1 MPASST
7 AATVAVIGSLNMDL
21 RVQTPRLPAPG
32 ETLIGTGFSTDSG
45 GKGANQAVA
54 AARMG
59 AAVAMLGRVGRDAH
73 GAALTQA
80 LQADGIDTTSVGED
94 PAAPTGTAIILLMPD
109 GENSI
114 LVIPGANHRYTPA
127 HVADRLD
134 VIRQARVV
142 VAQLECPLDTIRAA
156 LASARM
162 AGVCTVLN
170 AAPAQPL
177 DDALLATVDWLVVNE
192 IEAAMLTGLPTDTPA
207 QIDAAAHAL
216 RQRGPSQVVVTLGAA
231 GLLHVGPDGVL
242 ALPAPRVT
250 AVDTTGAG
258 DTFVGAL
265 AAGLAD
271 GLPITAALTRAQHA
285 AALAVTRLGTQS
297 AMPTRAEVDAF
308 AALP

>member
-1 MPASST
+1 MPASP
-7 AATVAVIGSLNMDL
+7 TVAVIGSLNMDL
-21 RVQTPRLPAPG
+21 RVQTPRLPVPG

-73 GAALTQA
+73 GAALAQA
-80 LQADGIDTTSVGED
+80 LRTDDIDTTGVGED
-94 PAAPTGTAIILLMPD
+94 TEAPTGTAVIVLMPD

-114 LVIPGANHRYTPA
+114 IVIPGANHRYTPA
-127 HVADRLD
+127 HVTDSAEVLRNAK
-134 VIRQARVV
+134 VA
-142 VAQLECPLDTIRAA
+142 VAQLECPLDTVRAA
-156 LASARM
+156 LTLAHG

-177 DDALLATVDWLVVNE
+177 DDALLAAVDWLVVNE
-192 IEAAMLTGLPTDTPA
+192 IEAAMLTGLPTDTPV
-207 QIDAAAHAL
+207 QIEAAAHAL
-216 RQRGPSQVVVTLGAA
+216 RRRGPSQVVVTLGAA
-231 GLLHVGPDGVL
+231 GLLHIGPDGVL

-271 GLPITAALTRAQHA
+271 GLQITAALTRAQVA

-297 AMPTRAEVDAF
+297 AMPTRAEVEVF
-308 AALP
+308 APAS

>member
-1 MPASST
+1 MPASP
-7 AATVAVIGSLNMDL
+7 TVAVIGSLNMDL

-32 ETLIGTGFSTDSG
+32 ETLLGTGFSTDSG

-80 LQADGIDTTSVGED
+80 LQADGIDTSAVGQD
-94 PAAPTGTAIILLMPD
+94 TDAPTGTAIIVLMPD

-114 LVIPGANHRYTPA
+114 IVIPGANHRYTPA
-127 HVADRLD
+127 QVADSAAALRHAK
-134 VIRQARVV
+134 VA
-142 VAQLECPLDTIRAA
+142 VAQLECPLDTVRAA
-156 LASARM
+156 LTLAHD
-162 AGVCTVLN
+162 AGVSTVLN

-177 DDALLATVDWLVVNE
+177 DDALLAAVDWLVVNE

-207 QIDAAAHAL
+207 QIEAAAHAL
-216 RQRGPSQVVVTLGAA
+216 RQRGPSQVVVTLGSA
-231 GLLHVGPDGVL
+231 GLLHVGPDDAL

-265 AAGLAD
+265 AAGLAE
-271 GLPITAALTRAQHA
+271 GLPIPAALTRAQVA

-308 AALP
+308 APTA

>member
-1 MPASST
+1 
-7 AATVAVIGSLNMDL
+7 
-21 RVQTPRLPAPG
+21 
-32 ETLIGTGFSTDSG
+32 
-45 GKGANQAVA
+45 
-54 AARMG
+54 MG

-80 LQADGIDTTSVGED
+80 LRTDDIDTTGVGED
-94 PAAPTGTAIILLMPD
+94 TEAPTGTAVIVLMPD

-114 LVIPGANHRYTPA
+114 IVVPGANHRYTPV
-127 HVADRLD
+127 HVADSAE

-142 VAQLECPLDTIRAA
+142 VAQLECPLDTVRAA
-156 LASARM
+156 LALAHG
-162 AGVCTVLN
+162 AGVCIVLN

-177 DDALLATVDWLVVNE
+177 DDALLTTVDWLVVNE

-207 QIDAAAHAL
+207 QIEAAAHAL
-216 RQRGPSQVVVTLGAA
+216 RRRGPSQVVVTLGAA
-231 GLLHVGPDGVL
+231 GLLHIGPDGVL
-242 ALPAPRVT
+242 ALPAPRIT

-271 GLPITAALTRAQHA
+271 GLPIPTALTRAQVA

-297 AMPTRAEVDAF
+297 AMPTRAEVEAF
-308 AALP
+308 APAS

>member
-1 MPASST
+1 MPRPP
-7 AATVAVIGSLNMDL
+7 TVAVVGSLNMDL

-80 LQADGIDTTSVGED
+80 LQADGIDTSAVGED
-94 PAAPTGTAIILLMPD
+94 TGAPTGTAIIVLMPD

-114 LVIPGANHRYTPA
+114 IVIPGANHRYTPA
-127 HVADRLD
+127 QVADRSEGL
-134 VIRQARVV
+134 RHAKVV
-142 VAQLECPLDTIRAA
+142 VAQLECPLDTVQAA
-156 LASARM
+156 LALAHG

-177 DDALLATVDWLVVNE
+177 DDALLTTVDWLVVNE

-207 QIDAAAHAL
+207 QIEAAAHAL

-231 GLLHVGPDGVL
+231 GLLHVGPDGAR
-242 ALPAPRVT
+242 ALPGPRVT

-258 DTFVGAL
+258 DTFVGAM
-265 AAGLAD
+265 AAGLAE
-271 GLPITAALTRAQHA
+271 GLPITATLTRAQHA

-308 AALP
+308 APAA

>member
-1 MPASST
+1 MSARVRDALLVAGSANLDFVVRASH
-7 AATVAVIGSLNMDL
+7 V
-21 RVQTPRLPAPG
+21 PAPG
-32 ETLIGTGFSTDSG
+32 ETVLGREFSTFPG

-80 LQADGIDTTSVGED
+80 LQADGIDTSAVGED
-94 PAAPTGTAIILLMPD
+94 TGAPTGTAIIVLMPD

-114 LVIPGANHRYTPA
+114 IVIPGANHRYTPA
-127 HVADRLD
+127 HVSDSAAALRHAK
-134 VIRQARVV
+134 VA
-142 VAQLECPLDTIRAA
+142 VAQLECPLDTVRAA
-156 LASARM
+156 LTLAHD
-162 AGVCTVLN
+162 AGICTVLN

-177 DDALLATVDWLVVNE
+177 DDALLAAVDWLVVNE
-192 IEAAMLTGLPTDTPA
+192 IEAAMLTGLPTDTPT
-207 QIDAAAHAL
+207 QIEAAAHAL
-216 RQRGPSQVVVTLGAA
+216 RQRGPSQVVVTLGSA
-231 GLLHVGPDGVL
+231 GLLHVGPDGAL

-265 AAGLAD
+265 AAGLAE
-271 GLPITAALTRAQHA
+271 GLPIPATLTRAQVA

-297 AMPTRAEVDAF
+297 AMPTRARVDAF
-308 AALP
+308 TPAA

>member
-1 MPASST
+1 
-7 AATVAVIGSLNMDL
+7 
-21 RVQTPRLPAPG
+21 
-32 ETLIGTGFSTDSG
+32 
-45 GKGANQAVA
+45 
-54 AARMG
+54 
-59 AAVAMLGRVGRDAH
+59 MLGRVGRDAH
-73 GAALTQA
+73 GTALTQA
-80 LQADGIDTTSVGED
+80 LRVDGIDTACVGTD
-94 PAAPTGTAIILLMPD
+94 TAAPTGTAIIVLMPD

-114 LVIPGANHRYTPA
+114 IVIPGANHRYIPA
-127 HVADRLD
+127 HVADSAAVLRHAK
-134 VIRQARVV
+134 VA
-142 VAQLECPLDTIRAA
+142 VAQLECPLDTVRAA
-156 LASARM
+156 LTLAHG

-177 DDALLATVDWLVVNE
+177 DDALLAAVDWLVVNE

-207 QIDAAAHAL
+207 QIEAAAHAL
-216 RQRGPSQVVVTLGAA
+216 RQRGPSQVVVTLGSA
-231 GLLHVGPDGVL
+231 GLLHAGPDGTR

-271 GLPITAALTRAQHA
+271 GLPVLAALTRAQIA

-297 AMPTRAEVDAF
+297 AMPTRAEVEAF